1 MPKSRHR
8 KKHKE
13 KVQARK
19 NRKDNQ
25 LAYVKNL
32 TKQLNNAMQQVKK
45 EPNVQLVSNSRL
57 ELPGQNNE
65 QTYENV

>member
-13 KVQARK
+13 KAQARK